1 MNKLLHSFFL
11 LILLFPLKDLVAQ
24 KSLIKQNIPVNG
36 SSNLINNSDS
46 VQYALGAYVAKW
58 MFENGFTIKNPNL
71 FQAGLSDMLKDGKN
85 KKLSDSLITA
95 LVSSSQQLNQKEK
108 GSRQEQLLFT
118 SLKDKPNI
126 GMLPNGVRYAIIKQ
140 GIGKHAIETDT
151 LVLNILAK
159 LPDNSIIENT
169 YENKQPVFN
178 TPYNFFPGLKEAL
191 MMMPE
196 GSKWQVFIPSKL
208 AFGEKGSP
216 PRIPPNSALIIEVE
230 ILSIKK

>member
-1 MNKLLHSFFL
+1 MNRFL
-11 LILLFPLKDLVAQ
+11 QCIILFILLFQLKGLVAQ
-24 KSLIKQNIPVNG
+24 KPVIKQNIPINQTT
-36 SSNLINNSDS
+36 NLNNSFDS
-46 VQYALGAYVAKW
+46 VQYALGAFVAKW
-58 MFENGFTIKNPNL
+58 MLENGFSIKNPNL
-71 FQAGLSDMLKDGKN
+71 FQAGLSDMLIDGKS
-85 KKLSDSLITA
+85 KKLTDSTIA
-95 LVSSSQQLNQKEK
+95 NLVATSQQLNQKERGLK
-108 GSRQEQLLFT
+108 QEQLLFA
-118 SLKDKPNI
+118 SLQNKPNV
-126 GMLPNGVRYAIIKQ
+126 GMLPNGVKYLIIKQ
-140 GIGKHAIETDT
+140 GIGRHAIETDT
-151 LVLNILAK
+151 LELNILAK

-196 GSKWQVFIPSKL
+196 GSKWQVIIPSKL

>member
-1 MNKLLHSFFL
+1 MTKLKYLLLLFSFL
-11 LILLFPLKDLVAQ
+11 LLKEDPYAQ
-24 KSLIKQNIPVNG
+24 QQGLNAEG
-36 SSNLINNSDS
+36 SIVSSKKMINKSDS
-46 VQYALGAYVAKW
+46 VQYALGAFVAKW
-58 MFENGFTIKNPNL
+58 MNENGFSVKNPIL
-71 FQAGLSDMLKDGKN
+71 FRAGLDDVLNNGKN

-108 GSRQEQLLFT
+108 GLRQEQLLFT
-118 SLKDKPNI
+118 SLKDKPNM

-159 LPDNSIIENT
+159 LPDNSIIEDT
-169 YENKQPVFN
+169 YKNNQPVFN